1 MLLYTIVAALAVII
15 AIFYAPLRHKVWV
28 ATGIIGAVA
37 IGAVALAV
45 SAFSEG
51 AYDLLNF
58 STIFFGEESLHVD
71 PLSAIFLV
79 IIAIASIA
87 TVIYSRGYVEGY
99 LNRYSPSHISL
110 HYTALVTL
118 VVSMM
123 AVVLSSGGFS
133 FLFSWELMTI
143 ASFILILF
151 EADRQEVRRAA
162 LNYLVMMHIG
172 FMLLV
177 IGFVMLYNITGSA
190 NFADIQE
197 YFKIAA
203 PLPLFLVLFLGFG
216 MKAGVFPMH
225 IWLPEA
231 HPAAPSHVSAIM
243 SGVMIKTGVYGI
255 IRLMQA
261 VDHNN
266 DLLNTIGMIILFSGI
281 ITGLWGVIMA
291 ATQND
296 IKRLLAYSSIEN
308 IGVILIGLGI
318 AAIGYSA
325 SNDMMKIEEL
335 KSCELIGMC
344 GMCGAILH
352 IVNHSLFKT
361 LLFFS
366 AGNIY
371 SKLHTTSLNKMGG
384 LAKYMPMT
392 AIIMLFA
399 TIAICALPPLNGFV
413 SELLIYIGMFNGVSD
428 GREVLF
434 SVAAIIALSLIGGI
448 VVLAFSKLY
457 GTVFLGSPRSTH
469 VAESSEV
476 DNFRIGA
483 MAIPIVGIL
492 FIGLLPQFAI
502 QPISIVAEA
511 VTGKDSSIA
520 INDFYPTLTTLS
532 YISIALIVV
541 IVGIYLLKR
550 RAQRSRKIEEGPT
563 WGCGFT
569 APNER
574 MQYTGESFSEGLE
587 SITKPL
593 MNDTVDGRSV
603 EKSEIFP
610 SAHNYRISHK
620 DKVDSL
626 LVQWWVKMM
635 YRLNKYV
642 MKLRTGRVN
651 NYITFALVFL
661 IVVLVLTLF
670 NLL

>member
-1 MLLYTIVAALAVII
+1 MLLYTILAAVLAIAAIFLTPLRYKVWTATALIGLASISAIALAVNT
-15 AIFYAPLRHKVWV
+15 LSN
-28 ATGIIGAVA
+28 GAME
-37 IGAVALAV
+37 LMR
-45 SAFSEG
+45 
-51 AYDLLNF
+51 F
-58 STIFFGEESLHVD
+58 STIFFGNESLGVD
-71 PLSAIFLV
+71 PLSSLFLV
-79 IIAIASIA
+79 IIAVASIA
-87 TVIYSRGYVEGY
+87 TVIYSRGYVENY
-99 LNRYSPSHISL
+99 LKHFSPAHISL

-133 FLFSWELMTI
+133 FLFSWEMMTI

-151 EADRQEVRRAA
+151 EAERQEVRRAA

-177 IGFVMLYNITGSA
+177 VGFVMVYNVTGSA
-190 NFADIQE
+190 NFAAVVD
-197 YFKIAA
+197 YFKMAA
-203 PLPLFLVLFLGFG
+203 PLPLFVILFLGFG
-216 MKAGVFPMH
+216 MKAGIFPMH

-261 VDHNN
+261 IDQNVE
-266 DLLNTIGMIILFSGI
+266 LLNTIGMIILFTGI
-281 ITGLWGVIMA
+281 ITGLWGIIMA
-291 ATQND
+291 AMQND

-308 IGVILIGLGI
+308 IGVILIGLGV
-318 AAIGYSA
+318 AAIGHSA
-325 SNDMMKIEEL
+325 GS
-335 KSCELIGMC
+335 ELIGMC
-344 GMCGAILH
+344 GMCGALLH

-371 SKLHTTSLNKMGG
+371 SKMHTTSLNKMGG
-384 LAKYMPMT
+384 LAKHMPMT
-392 AIIMLFA
+392 AIIMLLGVV
-399 TIAICALPPLNGFV
+399 AICALPPLNGFV

-434 SVAAIIALSLIGGI
+434 SVAAIIALSLIGG
-448 VVLAFSKLY
+448 VAVLAFTKLY
-457 GTVFLGSPRSTH
+457 GTIFLGSPRSTH
-469 VAESSEV
+469 VAESTEV
-476 DNFRIGA
+476 DNYRIGA
-483 MAIPIVGIL
+483 MALPIAGIL
-492 FIGLLPQFAI
+492 FIGLVPQIAI
-502 QPISIVAEA
+502 RPITMISEA
-511 VTGKDSSIA
+511 ITGDDHSIA
-520 INDFYPTLTTLS
+520 VEYFNPTLSTLS

-541 IVGIYLLKR
+541 ITLLYLLKR
-550 RAQRSRKIEEGPT
+550 RAQRSRTISEGPT

-603 EKSEIFP
+603 DKSEIFP
-610 SAHNYRISHK
+610 TPHNYRIQHK
-620 DKVDSL
+620 DKVDSM

-635 YRLNKYV
+635 HRLNEYV
-642 MKLRTGRVN
+642 MHLRTGRVN
-651 NYITFALVFL
+651 NYITFALVFFV
-661 IVVLVLTLF
+661 VVLVLTLF
-670 NLL
+670 NIL